1 MMHTRSDFNY
11 APSFIYAFVA
21 GAIAIA
27 INTGVLQMAD
37 WIPLQTARGG
47 LLKLITQLL
56 GDQFNSSALAR
67 FWLGAGLL
75 SPDTA
80 IFKLGF
86 HVLVGLLM
94 AEFYAFVL
102 EPLLAGNA
110 WIKGL
115 IYALIVWLANA
126 FLVLP
131 LTGEGIAG
139 SRHLSL
145 AGMAYF
151 AAAHTVF
158 FVLLSLIYARL
169 KDIAIN

>member
-1 MMHTRSDFNY
+1 MHARPSLKY

-21 GAIAIA
+21 GVIAIA
-27 INTGVLQMAD
+27 INTGILQMAD

-56 GDQFNSSALAR
+56 SGQLNGSALAR
-67 FWLGAGLL
+67 FWLGAGFSL
-75 SPDTA
+75 PDSA
-80 IFKLGF
+80 AFKLGF

-94 AEFYAFVL
+94 AEFYAFVV
-102 EPLLAGNA
+102 EPWITGNA
-110 WIKGL
+110 WRKGL
-115 IYALIVWLANA
+115 IYALIVWLVNA
-126 FLVLP
+126 FIVLP

-139 SRHLSL
+139 NRHLSL

-151 AAAHTVF
+151 AVAHTVF

-169 KDIAIN
+169 KGIAIN

>member
-1 MMHTRSDFNY
+1 MMDARPGFND
-11 APSFIYAFVA
+11 APSFIYAFAA

-27 INTGVLQMAD
+27 INTGILQMAD

-56 GDQFNSSALAR
+56 GGQLNGSALAG
-67 FWLGAGLL
+67 FWLGAGLPP
-75 SPDTA
+75 PDSA
-80 IFKLGF
+80 AFKLGF

-94 AEFYAFVL
+94 AEFYAFVV
-102 EPLLAGNA
+102 EPWITGNA
-110 WIKGL
+110 WRKGL

-126 FLVLP
+126 FILLP

-151 AAAHTVF
+151 AVAHTVF

-169 KDIAIN
+169 KGIAIN